1 MREKNMAELSVADK
15 RAIHGDNYA
24 AVEAKEAA
32 LARAPEGPAERRRA
46 LAQRLEANETGKIS
60 AFAIALT
67 GLLLTIGSWYRTGT
81 VDIAG
86 MIGLA
91 GLAIGVVWYVMLMKS
106 ARDWR
111 AKLQD

>member
-1 MREKNMAELSVADK
+1 M
-15 RAIHGDNYA
+15 
-24 AVEAKEAA
+24 
-32 LARAPEGPAERRRA
+32 
-46 LAQRLEANETGKIS
+46 AQRLEANETGRIS
-60 AFAIALT
+60 AFALGLT

-91 GLAIGVVWYVMLMKS
+91 GLVIGLVWYVMLVKS
-106 ARDWR
+106 ANQWR